1 MLVFIPRPHVDRG
14 YFENCLSKV
23 VDEIQR
29 GWKFMTNWRKR
40 DGCLAFS
47 AVLVLLVVE
56 VLCLRGV
63 IPNVVEVEIIC
74 NIVMLAIAVAGLFF
88 LGHPPEKKIVS
99 CVLGNMAVSLM
110 ATIMNIDVFGHAIR
124 FAHLVEDLLSWHAL
138 WIGFAT
144 LQLLVLSSSGKLL
157 LKQIR
162 GILKW
167 GKSLIVLIGA
177 TILDIAKHIKE
188 SDKRIRLIVIVG
200 ILLWTGY
207 FGIQIRTTDVQTV
220 LFSVDFWQKSLLFW
234 LIYLVI
240 AVLIYLLPAIQQR
253 SKEVLLKIDAK
264 KVLAGVICVGVVL
277 ILPFIFKVIS
287 MVVALA
293 GLLFNAVDRAMKNDE
308 DKKVELSNLN
318 ENHNPSQISVR
329 RTDAA
334 AAVIFFVVIPI
345 SLVFFIALAT
355 PEGKELLSGKISEAT
370 AWLEFGN
377 EFLNVTN
384 EFLDLF
390 GLK

>member
-23 VDEIQR
+23 VDGIQR

-40 DGCLAFS
+40 DGCMAFS

-56 VLCLRGV
+56 VLCLQGV

-124 FAHLVEDLLSWHAL
+124 LAHLVEDLLSWHAL

-177 TILDIAKHIKE
+177 TILDMAKHIKE

-207 FGIQIRTTDVQTV
+207 FGIQIHTTDAQTV

-240 AVLIYLLPAIQQR
+240 AVLIYLLPAIQQK
-253 SKEVLLKIDAK
+253 SKEALLKIDAK
-264 KVLAGVICVGVVL
+264 KVLTGVICVGVVL

-287 MVVALA
+287 MVVVLA
-293 GLLFNAVDRAMKNDE
+293 GLLLNAVDRAMKNDE

-318 ENHNPSQISVR
+318 ENHNPAQILIR

-355 PEGKELLSGKISEAT
+355 PEGKELLSEKISEAT
-370 AWLEFGN
+370 TWLEFGN

-390 GLK
+390 GLR

>member
-1 MLVFIPRPHVDRG
+1 
-14 YFENCLSKV
+14 
-23 VDEIQR
+23 
-29 GWKFMTNWRKR
+29 MTNWRKR
-40 DGCLAFS
+40 DGCLALS
-47 AVLVLLVVE
+47 AVLALLLVE
-56 VLCLRGV
+56 VLRLRGV
-63 IPNVVEVEIIC
+63 IPNGVEVEIIC

-88 LGHPPEKKIVS
+88 LGHPPENKIVS

-124 FAHLVEDLLSWHAL
+124 LAHLVDDLLNWHAL
-138 WIGFAT
+138 WIGFAI

-157 LKQIR
+157 LKQIS

-167 GKSLIVLIGA
+167 GKGGIVLIGA
-177 TILDIAKHIKE
+177 TILDTAKHIKE

-200 ILLWTGY
+200 ILLWAGY
-207 FGIQIRTTDVQTV
+207 FGIQIRATDVQTV

-240 AVLIYLLPAIQQR
+240 TVLIYLLPAIQQK
-253 SKEVLLKIDAK
+253 SKEALLKIDAK
-264 KVLAGVICVGVVL
+264 KVLAGIICAGVVL
-277 ILPFIFKVIS
+277 ILPFILKVIS
-287 MVVALA
+287 MAVALA
-293 GLLFNAVDRAMKNDE
+293 GLLFTTVERAMKKDE
-308 DKKVELSNLN
+308 DKETELKNLN
-318 ENHNPSQISVR
+318 ENHNPSQISIR

-334 AAVIFFVVIPI
+334 AAIIFFVVIPI

-355 PEGKELLSGKISEAT
+355 PEGKELLSEKISEAT

-390 GLK
+390 GLR